1 MNVENKHN
9 NEHLNIKRLEILF
22 YQFRYSLIGNICT
35 GLLCIFL
42 FWNRVDHLFLAV
54 WSGLSLAVLIIRTI
68 ICRTCQ
74 SGHIARSYRK
84 YFIVFNA
91 GAILTGSLWG
101 VLALNLFSNQQFST
115 AAVMLVI
122 VCGSVATTA
131 FLYSVSYP
139 TFISF
144 AYPAALPPILKLLF
158 QHDSE
163 MIMLGVMG
171 LLFLGLLT
179 MMTVYM
185 NKNIF
190 RYFSY
195 EINYWKLLDQM
206 GHEKDEVVELNTDI
220 MNELLRTRTRKE
232 ELQTENEKVEELA
245 NRLKTLSTTDS
256 LTEIA
261 NRRCFDEFLEKEW
274 SRSSRTHTPLSLV
287 LCDIDCFKAFND
299 RYGHPSGDQ
308 CLKQVASLL
317 ADHARRTGDM
327 AVRYGGEEFSIILSN
342 TDIKVAADIAEQ
354 MRRGIEKLGILHNG
368 SVVKDYVTASFGV
381 ASVIPDFETEKT
393 SLIAKADHALYQAKQ
408 SGRNSVAT
416 ATNGTVYY

>member
-1 MNVENKHN
+1 
-9 NEHLNIKRLEILF
+9 
-22 YQFRYSLIGNICT
+22 
-35 GLLCIFL
+35 
-42 FWNRVDHLFLAV
+42 
-54 WSGLSLAVLIIRTI
+54 
-68 ICRTCQ
+68 
-74 SGHIARSYRK
+74 
-84 YFIVFNA
+84 
-91 GAILTGSLWG
+91 
-101 VLALNLFSNQQFST
+101 
-115 AAVMLVI
+115 
-122 VCGSVATTA
+122 
-131 FLYSVSYP
+131 
-139 TFISF
+139 
-144 AYPAALPPILKLLF
+144 
-158 QHDSE
+158 
-163 MIMLGVMG
+163 MLGVMG

-206 GHEKDEVVELNTDI
+206 GHEKDEVVELNTDL

-327 AVRYGGEEFSIILSN
+327 AARYGGEEFSIILSN